1 LARPQLTVYTAAML
15 RCLLSLLLCACL
27 ALQGGTVALAA
38 EAPCPMQSD
47 MQSMLQAGDLDA
59 ADLPDC
65 CNDLQTWAET
75 GQPCKTGADCQVVVA
90 WALAP
95 GARALDVV
103 ASSEVPVLLSAAA
116 PAAPPGMPWRPPS
129 AA

>member
-1 LARPQLTVYTAAML
+1 MALPKLTVYTAAML
-15 RCLLSLLLCACL
+15 RYLLSLLLCACL

-38 EAPCPMQSD
+38 EAPCPMQAE

-75 GQPCKTGADCQVVVA
+75 GKPCKTGADCQVVVA
-90 WALAP
+90 WALVP
-95 GARALDVV
+95 SVQSV
-103 ASSEVPVLLSAAA
+103 AVAAASEVPVLLSAAA

-129 AA
+129 AI

>member
-1 LARPQLTVYTAAML
+1 ML
-15 RCLLSLLLCACL
+15 RYLLSLLLCACL

-38 EAPCPMQSD
+38 EAPCPMQAE
-47 MQSMLQAGDLDA
+47 MQSMLHAGDLDA

-75 GQPCKTGADCQVVVA
+75 GKPCKTGADCQVVVA
-90 WALAP
+90 WALVP
-95 GARALDVV
+95 SVQSV
-103 ASSEVPVLLSAAA
+103 AVAAASEVPVLLSAAA

-129 AA
+129 AI